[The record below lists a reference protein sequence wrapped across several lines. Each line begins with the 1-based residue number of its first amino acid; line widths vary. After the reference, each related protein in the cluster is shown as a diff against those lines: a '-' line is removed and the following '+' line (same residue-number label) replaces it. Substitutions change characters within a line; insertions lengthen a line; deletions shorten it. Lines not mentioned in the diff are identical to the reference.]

1 MKQYVV
7 ILGNQDLNW
16 VRDMDGHIQL
26 GNKQKPTTL
35 YEGLENAEAAAKQ
48 LATVNPQIPVLIFE
62 AIKIVETKQPEFHE
76 KKFNE
81 RGEVY

>member
-16 VRDMDGHIQL
+16 PRDPDGHIML
-26 GNKQKPTTL
+26 GGKQKPSTI
-35 YEGLENAEAAAKQ
+35 YEGLPQAEEAAKQ
-48 LATVNPQIPVLIFE
+48 LATVNPQVPILIFE
-62 AIKIVETKQPEFHE
+62 AIKIIETKQPEFHE